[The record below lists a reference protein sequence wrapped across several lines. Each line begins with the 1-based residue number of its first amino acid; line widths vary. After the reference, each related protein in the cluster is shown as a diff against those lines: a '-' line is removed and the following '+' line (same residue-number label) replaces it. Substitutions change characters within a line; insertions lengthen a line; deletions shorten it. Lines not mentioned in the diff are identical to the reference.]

1 MATKRERILAAITTS
16 LANTTGVGTRIYR
29 SRAEALTR
37 SETPALIIEPIS
49 DTPEDTQAFNN
60 KVNWELKIRVSV
72 VVRGS
77 IPDQGADP
85 TVESLHT
92 KVLTDPSVGGLALD
106 VRPSTTSFEILEA
119 DQPAGVISCEFDISY
134 RTAYNSLTT

>member
-1 MATKRERILAAITTS
+1 MATKRERILEALKTN
-16 LANTTGVGTRIYR
+16 LANTVGVGTRIYR

-37 SETPALIIEPIS
+37 AETPALIIEPIS

-60 KVNWELKIRVSV
+60 KVNWEFKIRISV
-72 VVRGS
+72 VVRGT
-77 IPDQGADP
+77 IPDQVADP
-85 TVESLHT
+85 TIESLHT
-92 KVLTDPSVGGLALD
+92 KVLTDPSVGGLAID

-119 DQPAGVISCEFDISY
+119 DQPAGVIGCEFDISY

>member
-1 MATKRERILAAITTS
+1 MATKRERILAAIKTS

-29 SRAEALTR
+29 SRVEALTR
-37 SETPALIIEPIS
+37 SETPAIIIEPIS
-49 DTPEDTQAFNN
+49 DTPEDTQSFND
-60 KVNWELKIRVSV
+60 KVNWEFKIRVSV
-72 VVRGS
+72 VVRGTT
-77 IPDQGADP
+77 PDQIADP
-85 TVESLHT
+85 TIESLHT
-92 KVLTDPSVGGLALD
+92 KVLNDPSVGGLALD

>member
-1 MATKRERILAAITTS
+1 MATKRERILAAIKTN

-29 SRAEALTR
+29 SRVEALTR

-49 DTPEDTQAFNN
+49 DTPEDTQSFNN
-60 KVNWELKIRVSV
+60 KVNWEFKIRISV
-72 VVRGS
+72 VVRGTT
-77 IPDQGADP
+77 PDQIADP
-85 TVESLHT
+85 TIESLHT

-106 VRPSTTSFEILEA
+106 IRPSTTSFEILEA

-134 RTAYNSLTT
+134 RTGYDSLTT

>member
-1 MATKRERILAAITTS
+1 MATKRERILAAIKTN
-16 LANTTGVGTRIYR
+16 LANTVGVGTRIYR

-60 KVNWELKIRVSV
+60 KGNWDFKIRVSV

-77 IPDQGADP
+77 IPDQVADP
-85 TVESLHT
+85 TIESLHT

-119 DQPAGVISCEFDISY
+119 DEPAGVIGCEFDISY
-134 RTAYNSLTT
+134 RTSYDSLTT